1 MVSGPRSSYPSLVGM
16 DQESPRGIEIAGDV
30 LLTGNFAQ
38 YDSLLAA
45 EGRGPDFSRDLRGSR
60 L

>member
-1 MVSGPRSSYPSLVGM
+1 M
-16 DQESPRGIEIAGDV
+16 DQESSRGIEIAGEV

-38 YDSLLAA
+38 YDSPLAA
-45 EGRGPDFSRDLRGSR
+45 EGTGPDFSRDLRGGG

>member
-1 MVSGPRSSYPSLVGM
+1 M
-16 DQESPRGIEIAGDV
+16 DQESPRGIEIAGEV